1 LLGIGAEAVF
11 SGRSKYCH
19 PGSSVRSNRANFD
32 MTASI
37 VMLMMSLAIDWSSQ
51 LDFRDLSQQRDW
63 ISDWGLKRYTNDID
77 IDWIQTLDRIRQN

>member
-37 VMLMMSLAIDWSSQ
+37 VMLMIYFFNCTRHFNRLCHIFNNLW
-51 LDFRDLSQQRDW
+51 F
-63 ISDWGLKRYTNDID
+63 IFCN
-77 IDWIQTLDRIRQN
+77 